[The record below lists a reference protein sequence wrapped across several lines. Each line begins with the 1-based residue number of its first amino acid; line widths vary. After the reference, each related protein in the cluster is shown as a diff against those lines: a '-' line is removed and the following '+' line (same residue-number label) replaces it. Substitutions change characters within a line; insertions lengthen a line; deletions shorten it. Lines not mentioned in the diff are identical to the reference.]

1 MDTCITAHIIDR
13 SKHWFLTART
23 TIAAILSP
31 FRPLEREWA
40 FLFVRP
46 TPRDPGR
53 CNRNCARNSHKTYIP
68 HP

>member
-1 MDTCITAHIIDR
+1 MDTYITAYIIDK

-23 TIAAILSP
+23 TIVAALSP
-31 FRPLEREWA
+31 SRPLQREWA

-46 TPRDPGR
+46 TPRGPRR
-53 CNRNCARNSHKTYIP
+53 CVRNYARNSHKTYIP